1 MDPAATGLHLLYG
14 IAVLV
19 LTSLGLAIVFG
30 MMRVINFAHGEFL
43 MLGGYAFVLAVQAGV
58 NLWIAMFVLA
68 PLAVGV
74 FGALVERLVIRH
86 LYGRVLDT
94 ILATWGLSLFLIG
107 LASTTLGFQQR
118 GVAPPLGSF
127 ALGATRESFYS
138 VFVIGVTVALVV
150 AVFAFLGATRW
161 GLLARGTMQNPAMAE
176 ALCVDTRKVYAWTF
190 AAGAAVSGLAGAV
203 LAPITAVV
211 PTVGLVYVAK
221 AFITVITG
229 GANAITGT
237 LLAGTMFGTI
247 SEAATT
253 FGSPIAG
260 QVALL
265 VAAIVALRLMPAGI
279 TGRFF
284 RRSL

>member
-1 MDPAATGLHLLYG
+1 MDLAATGLHLLYG

-43 MLGGYAFVLAVQAGV
+43 MLGGYAFVLSVHAGV
-58 NLWIAMFVLA
+58 NLWVAMFVVA

-107 LASTTLGFQQR
+107 LASATLGFQQR

-127 ALGATRESFYS
+127 ALGAGRESFYS
-138 VFVIGVTVALVV
+138 LFVIGVTAALVV
-150 AVFAFLGATRW
+150 AVFAFLGGTRW
-161 GLLARGTMQNPAMAE
+161 GLIARGTMQSPAMAE

-190 AAGAAVSGLAGAV
+190 AGGAALSGLAGAV

-229 GANAITGT
+229 GANALTGT

-253 FGSPIAG
+253 LGSPIAG

-279 TGRFF
+279 TGRFL